1 MMFAI
6 FNKYGAQICIQRA
19 ADEKQA
25 VEFARMYGYRAV
37 RAEAVA

>member
-6 FNKYGAQICIQRA
+6 FNKYGTQICIQRA

-25 VEFARMYGYRAV
+25 VEFARMYGHRAV
-37 RAEAVA
+37 RAEVVA